1 MDNLCLLVLCRVTV
15 LPIYGQSLSS
25 SSVLG
30 YCTAIPW
37 TICLLVLCQVTVF
50 HDNLCLYLLDSEVP
64 QLSQR
69 CTSATHSSFLIHL
82 KAFSTQFSQPFCS
95 SFALDIHNLW
105 TGPPCS
111 SKFSLPECFACS
123 VSPCH
128 FNFTTTQWCKT
139 VLHKETRQHS
149 TVHMIFFCCSLLL
162 FRGFVY
168 YTVCFL

>member
-1 MDNLCLLVLCRVTV
+1 MDNL
-15 LPIYGQSLSS
+15 
-25 SSVLG
+25 
-30 YCTAIPW
+30 
-37 TICLLVLCQVTVF
+37 CLLVLCQVTVF
-50 HDNLCLYLLDSEVP
+50 HDNLCLHLLDSEVP